1 MILKIDKILSLSIV
15 LVVVVVVGVV
25 VFACLP
31 LQAVTNQKGN
41 LELLKLLDMLSETS
55 DTVDAD
61 LYDYEADELLRDYE
75 SDEFLN
81 QDEKNEPSPPEQSK
95 GVVSIAEAVKISMD
109 LYEARNRVSTAK
121 MIKRV
126 NQWEN
131 HIRSRLDVSDEEWG
145 VILPCLVKIM
155 NNRLIHYSGRS
166 LGLKGGPP
174 TAYIKTGHKLY
185 LLMTGDKKVSNDVI
199 KKAIQDHYDAREEE
213 SARARADMK
222 ELRELLTTRQEAL
235 LIIMNFLD

>member
-1 MILKIDKILSLSIV
+1 MISKTDKIRNLSIV

-31 LQAVTNQKGN
+31 LQAVTNQKGS
-41 LELLKLLDMLSETS
+41 LELLKLLDKLSNTS
-55 DTVDAD
+55 YTVDAGI
-61 LYDYEADELLRDYE
+61 YDYEADELLSED
-75 SDEFLN
+75 DN
-81 QDEKNEPSPPEQSK
+81 NEPPGPEEIK
-95 GVVSIAEAVKISMD
+95 A
-109 LYEARNRVSTAK
+109 

-126 NQWEN
+126 NKWEN

-155 NNRLIHYSGRS
+155 KNRLIHYSGRS

-185 LLMTGDKKVSNDVI
+185 LLMTGDKTVSNDVI
-199 KKAIQDHYDAREEE
+199 KKAIQDHYDAREES
-213 SARARADMK
+213 SAVGLADMK
-222 ELRELLTTRQEAL
+222 KLRELLTTRQEAL
-235 LIIMNFLD
+235 LIIMNFLN